1 MQLRKNMQARITLCA
16 LFFAFAGFTSAS
28 AQSASKENFENAI
41 VKEFCDSFESASPRL
56 TKDNMT
62 VEMGAMIVPLMSRYN
77 NDVKSY
83 WGIDMS
89 SKEGIRSFGEKVG
102 QLAALKCPAFLT
114 FIKNNLQEIVSENGQ
129 GASKTY
135 SGKILKIEGQ
145 PFVYLL
151 VQNNQGR
158 TDKLYWLE
166 YFEGANRLTT
176 QPASGLNKTVTIFY
190 KEMEVYQAVE
200 KEYKTIKVISKIE
213 WKP

>member
-1 MQLRKNMQARITLCA
+1 MQAFLSFCTPLI
-16 LFFAFAGFTSAS
+16 AFLSFTSAS
-28 AQSASKENFENAI
+28 AQSTSKENFENAI

-77 NDVKSY
+77 NDVKNY

-89 SKEGIRSFGEKVG
+89 SKEGMRSFGEKVG

-114 FIKNNLQEIVSENGQ
+114 FIKNNLQDIVSENGQ
-129 GASKTY
+129 GSKTY

-145 PFVYLL
+145 PFAYLL

-166 YFEGANRLTT
+166 YFEGANKLTT
-176 QPASGLNKTVTIFY
+176 QPATALNKAVTISY

>member
-1 MQLRKNMQARITLCA
+1 MLLRKKMQAFLSFCTPLI
-16 LFFAFAGFTSAS
+16 AFLSFTSAS
-28 AQSASKENFENAI
+28 AQSTSKENFENAI

-77 NDVKSY
+77 NDVKNY

-89 SKEGIRSFGEKVG
+89 SKEGMRSFGEKVG

-114 FIKNNLQEIVSENGQ
+114 FIKNNLQDIVSENGQ
-129 GASKTY
+129 GSKTY

-145 PFVYLL
+145 PFAYLL

-166 YFEGANRLTT
+166 YFEGANKLTT
-176 QPASGLNKTVTIFY
+176 QPATALNKAVTISY

>member
-1 MQLRKNMQARITLCA
+1 MLLCKKTH
-16 LFFAFAGFTSAS
+16 AFVSFCTAFIAILSFTSAS
-28 AQSASKENFENAI
+28 AQSTSKENFENAI
-41 VKEFCDSFESASPRL
+41 IKEFCDSFESASPRL

-62 VEMGAMIVPLMSRYN
+62 VEMGVMIVPLMSRYN
-77 NDVKSY
+77 SDVKTY

-89 SKEGIRSFGEKVG
+89 SKEGIHSFGEKVG
-102 QLAALKCPAFLT
+102 QLAALKCPSFLT
-114 FIKNNLQEIVSENGQ
+114 FIKNNLQDIVSENGTSA
-129 GASKTY
+129 GKTY
-135 SGKILKIEGQ
+135 NGKILKIEGQ

-166 YFEGANRLTT
+166 YFEGANKLTA
-176 QPASGLNKTVTIFY
+176 QPAAALNKAVTISY
-190 KEMEVYQAVE
+190 KDMEVYQAAE